1 MDEEV
6 FLVFVPF
13 ALVIAGIAI
22 FAVRRWESSLCWE
35 RCRISTALWT
45 TMVTVLVAGFINMSD
60 SVLLLGAWVLISGFL
75 LLQVIRKSGEIGR
88 YYHLPWALLVFTPG
102 GWLLFLI
109 RFPHLH
115 GIDAMALRQ
124 SAAPSV
130 EAPNP
135 RRRDF
140 AALCA
145 DDSDH

>member
-1 MDEEV
+1 
-6 FLVFVPF
+6 
-13 ALVIAGIAI
+13 
-22 FAVRRWESSLCWE
+22 
-35 RCRISTALWT
+35 
-45 TMVTVLVAGFINMSD
+45 MVTVLVAGFINLSD

-115 GIDAMALRQ
+115 GIDAMA
-124 SAAPSV
+124 PDI
-130 EAPNP
+130 EAPLP
-135 RRRDF
+135 VRKDF

-145 DDSDH
+145 RNSDP